1 MTDYRQWRAE
11 QMRDWRFRFWYV
23 LLWPW
28 CYALARPRM
37 WLWRVTHRREA
48 RRLDE
53 YVGER

>member
-1 MTDYRQWRAE
+1 MTDYTRWRAE
-11 QMRDWRFRFWYV
+11 QMRDWRFRFWYTV
-23 LLWPW
+23 WWPW
-28 CYALARPRM
+28 YQMARLRM